1 MGSYSLKN
9 DRAKMEYR
17 STQIQGADGTN
28 KESFI
33 LYVDFALQQ

>member
-17 STQIQGADGTN
+17 STLKCHFEVCNFTKA
-28 KESFI
+28 
-33 LYVDFALQQ
+33 